1 MPSRDQPEQRIEY
14 DGVEAEVEI
23 ISGDPVAHVRG
34 YRCKYC
40 HDPVGEPRPGRIP
53 RCLNPDCLNLG
64 QLRRGGPGH
73 LPKRFHFTYADLS
86 KATGLSEGALRAR
99 ACRKTL
105 DPKKFAS
112 VAALLRSKNS
122 TKEEPK

>member
-1 MPSRDQPEQRIEY
+1 MPSRDQSEQRVEYEVELIEEC
-14 DGVEAEVEI
+14 GETVEALK
-23 ISGDPVAHVRG
+23 G

-40 HDPVGEPRPGRIP
+40 HDPVEEPREGRIP

-112 VAALLRSKNS
+112 VAALLRSKNP
-122 TKEEPK
+122 TKEET